1 MELINFMP
9 FQNAKNDLKSLILL
23 FITITFLALPAKA
36 WAGIGQPFS
45 LISSTDYPSFQLY
58 FPWDLRGR
66 QSFIQVTN
74 TSDSNVSI
82 HVQIFNHNQNCGRN
96 SLLDTLTLKDT
107 IVYDLSAVQDDP
119 DGFGFAVVTVV
130 GGGGFVLIGN
140 FRIIDD
146 RGYEYRANAAGFP
159 FPPASGFQ
167 TNKYTFNFNGVQN
180 ANHSDVFGI
189 VVSNAGGSSVSAGGG
204 TAAIFGAGLVIDNKF
219 VDSPVIE
226 FNDSEVGFNCDALA
240 FICGEPNESLF
251 DLLQF
256 VGIDVPSNR
265 VNFEF
270 GINPALPSAT
280 AVENVCDAP
289 LTTGFVSLPL
299 TLVTRNNGFF
309 VGFVGLNDG
318 EGTGSM
324 DTWWAQ
330 SDSATVIP

>member
-9 FQNAKNDLKSLILL
+9 FQNAKNDLKSLSFL
-23 FITITFLALPAKA
+23 FITVILLALPAKA

-96 SLLDTLTLKDT
+96 SLFDTLTLKDT

-130 GGGGFVLIGN
+130 GGGFVLIGN

-146 RGYEYRANAAGFP
+146 QGYEYRANAAGFP

-167 TNKYTFNFNGVQN
+167 TNRYTFNFNSVQN
-180 ANHSDVFGI
+180 ANHSDVFGL

-219 VDSPVIE
+219 VDFPVIE
-226 FNDSEVGFNCDALA
+226 FDDREVGFNCDALA

-280 AVENVCDAP
+280 AEENVCDAP

-299 TLVTRNNGFF
+299 TLITRNNGFF

-318 EGTGSM
+318 DGAGSM

-330 SDSATVIP
+330 ADSATVIP